1 MESDFMRPDVRTFL
15 DKINGMDR
23 PALYRMAAAD
33 ARAQSAQDNARSD
46 LPAEPIAFR
55 RDLTIP
61 APHGS
66 IAARFYD
73 PQPERDEAGP
83 LIVFIHGGGFV
94 LGDLDT
100 YDSAA
105 TAIANGTGLPVISIA
120 YRLAPDHP
128 WPAAPDDCEA
138 ALRWIA
144 EQPDLFGRAHD
155 RIALAGDSA
164 GATLSIV
171 SAMALRET
179 PAALPVTA
187 IWALYPATDLRRR
200 YPSTERFAEGHMLTA
215 ELLRWFNE
223 CYAPDFR
230 HWRASPGHGI
240 LAGLPPVLVST
251 SSLDPLLDQ
260 GRAFA
265 KALVEEGGSV
275 IYDEAAGTIHGWLTL
290 RRALPSANADLARN
304 LALFRTLID
313 LR

>member
-1 MESDFMRPDVRTFL
+1 MVTDFIRPDVRTFL
-15 DKINGMDR
+15 DKINGADR
-23 PALYRMAAAD
+23 PPLQTMPASE
-33 ARAQSAQDNARSD
+33 ARALAAQDNARSD

-55 RDLTIP
+55 RDLDIP

-73 PQPERDEAGP
+73 PQEVREEIGP

-105 TAIANGTGLPVISIA
+105 TAIANGIGLPLVSIA

-144 EQPDLFGRAHD
+144 EQPDLFGR
-155 RIALAGDSA
+155 RCTSIALAGDSA

-215 ELLRWFNE
+215 DLLRWFNE

-230 HWRASPGHGI
+230 HWRASPAHG
-240 LAGLPPVLVST
+240 LLTGLPPVLVST

-265 KALVEEGGSV
+265 KALIEAGGTVS
-275 IYDEAAGTIHGWLTL
+275 YDEAAGTIHGWLTL
-290 RRALPSANADLARN
+290 RRALPSANADLARS
-304 LALFRTLID
+304 LALFGALIHS
-313 LR
+313 R